1 MNNTN
6 ENKTMINRRLMEI
19 TTQQKYLKQD
29 KIEKVLKE
37 KKKDIEQYAYILHD
51 KDVYT
56 KDEEIKNNLHKEGT
70 IKPAHYHI
78 ELKFKTSRRMSDVA
92 SWFGVPSNFIQSS
105 KSGRYEDMLVY
116 LIHGNDDTKH
126 QYAVSEVVSNFEY
139 ETTINKYRQNKNK
152 LTKKKECEDLQEEYE
167 EALEKIERREIN
179 EYNFHQH
186 ISQKCYINYK
196 HRFDIAFEIERK
208 KKEDEY
214 NTEGRNMEVIYIQGE
229 PDSGKTTYAK
239 LIAKQ
244 HNMDFFPSSSSNDP
258 LYDYR
263 GQNCII
269 LDDLREDMKWSD
281 LLKFLDNNTSST
293 VVSRY
298 HNKLITADLIIITS
312 VKTIDE
318 LYELYGKFN
327 EPLTQIKRRC
337 GTYIQMTK
345 EQIKIYSYNSETSDY
360 DLLTITKNPMAE
372 YIPTVKKGVEET
384 HKARLAFL
392 GFEETPDEDYIRL
405 YAEKHKIKV
414 SEVEEIFR
422 ENPDMIKN
430 AVSHFCKEFSLK

>member
-1 MNNTN
+1 METIINNTN
-6 ENKTMINRRLMEI
+6 ENKTKIVKRLMEI

-78 ELKFKTSRRMSDVA
+78 ELKLKYPRRMSDVA

-139 ETTINKYRQNKNK
+139 ETTINKYRQNKKK
-152 LTKKKECEDLQEEYE
+152 LTKKKENEDLKEEYE
-167 EALEKIERREIN
+167 EAIKKIRQREIN
-179 EYNFHQH
+179 EYNYYKH
-186 ISQKCYINYK
+186 ISDECYINYK
-196 HRFDIAFEIERK
+196 SRFDIAFLIARN

-229 PDSGKTTYAK
+229 SESGKTTYAK

-258 LYDYR
+258 LYGYR

-269 LDDLREDMKWSD
+269 LDDLREEDMKFTD

-345 EQIKIYSYNSETSDY
+345 EKIKLYSYDSGKSDY
-360 DLLTITKNPMAE
+360 EIQTITKNPMLE
-372 YIPTVKKGVEET
+372 YISTIKKEDEET
-384 HKARLAFL
+384 HKARRDFL
-392 GFEETPDEDYIRL
+392 GFEKTPDEEYIQL
-405 YAEKHKIKV
+405 YAEKHQLKV
-414 SEVEEIFR
+414 SEVEEMFR
-422 ENPDMIKN
+422 ENPDTIKN
-430 AVSHFCKEFSLK
+430 AVSHF